1 MTCVRGNDDPRSDA
15 HHCVTDGPHVT
26 EREPLPKTKDKI
38 QMMRRVRIAL
48 VATSLFLSL
57 GVIPASAAEGG
68 SPGPCVAGTPLE
80 GVRLGWD
87 VGFVARDGGT
97 PLPSNFAFEG
107 GDPMPPGRLMGYA
120 REAGL
125 C

>member
-1 MTCVRGNDDPRSDA
+1 MCSRERRSGVGCSPLRDRWA
-15 HHCVTDGPHVT
+15 TRDGA
-26 EREPLPKTKDKI
+26 RADPKTKEKI